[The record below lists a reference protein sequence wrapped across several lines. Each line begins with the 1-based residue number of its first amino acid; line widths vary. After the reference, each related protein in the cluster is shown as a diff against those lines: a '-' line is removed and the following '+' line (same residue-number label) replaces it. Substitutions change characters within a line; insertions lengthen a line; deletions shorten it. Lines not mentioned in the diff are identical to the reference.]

1 MAEDDGGDKSHEAS
15 QRKLDEARKK
25 GEIPRSPDMLTAA
38 TYLGMLL
45 TGLALGGGSVI
56 RFGDALLP
64 LVAQPDR
71 LAPLFFGDM
80 ARAPT
85 GGLLAA
91 VLKPVLPW
99 LAVPALMVLL
109 TLFASRT
116 LLFTSSKLA
125 FKFNRLSPVEN
136 AKNKFGRRG
145 LFEFAKS
152 FAKLVLYSVLLG
164 LFLASRLDEIAGI
177 GRASAREAAALMG
190 TLMLR
195 LLGIAALVAIALGA
209 IDYLWQRAEHL
220 RRNRMSQ
227 KELRDEYK
235 EAEGDPMFRQHRRAR
250 AQEIAMSRMMADV
263 PEADVV
269 IVNPTHYAVALR
281 WSRLPGEAPV
291 CVAKGVDEIA
301 RRIREI
307 AAEAEVPIQSD
318 PPTARALYATTE
330 IGEQIAPDHFRPV
343 AAAIRFAEEM
353 RRKMRGKKGLSL

>member
-1 MAEDDGGDKSHEAS
+1 MAEEDGGDKTHEPS

-38 TYLGMLL
+38 AYLGVLM
-45 TGLALGGGSVI
+45 TGLALGGGSVM

-64 LVAQPDR
+64 LIERPDR
-71 LAPLFFGDM
+71 LAPLFFDRM
-80 ARAPT
+80 ATAPV
-85 GGLLAA
+85 GGLLGQ
-91 VLKPVLPW
+91 VLTPVLPW

-109 TLFASRT
+109 TLFASRG
-116 LLFTSSKLA
+116 LVVAPSRLA
-125 FKFNRLSPVEN
+125 FKLSRLSPVEN

-152 FAKLVLYSVLLG
+152 FSKLVLYSVLLG

-177 GRASAREAAALMG
+177 GRASAREAVALMAE
-190 TLMLR
+190 LMLR
-195 LLGIAALVAIALGA
+195 LLGIATLVAVALGA
-209 IDYLWQRAEHL
+209 LDYLWQRADHL

-235 EAEGDPMFRQHRRAR
+235 EAEGDPMFKQHRRAR
-250 AQEIAMSRMMADV
+250 AQEIAMNRMMADV

-301 RRIREI
+301 HKIREI
-307 AAEAEVPIQSD
+307 AEEAGVPIHSD
-318 PPTARALYATTE
+318 PPTARALHATTA
-330 IGEQIAPDHFRPV
+330 IGDQIAPEQFRPV
-343 AAAIRFAEEM
+343 AAAIRFAEDM
-353 RRKMRGKKGLSL
+353 RRHMRRRGGGRP